1 MNRILNLKE
10 ITELFKSEKAVKII
24 LVSGAVI
31 IILIAL
37 SGFNTGESEISTDS
51 DLFSYDSQSEYEALL
66 ESRLSE
72 ILSHIEGI
80 GNLNVM
86 VTLETSEKNEYLK
99 SGDSPVFIETPK
111 IRGVIV
117 VCEGG
122 NNVIVREKVISAVSG
137 VFGINS
143 THISVIK

>member
-1 MNRILNLKE
+1 MSQS
-10 ITELFKSEKAVKII
+10 KST
-24 LVSGAVI
+24 LDL

-37 SGFNTGESEISTDS
+37 SGFNAGKADISDDS
-51 DLFSYDSQSEYEALL
+51 DLFSYDDQSEYEALL

-99 SGDSPVFIETPK
+99 SGHEPVFIETPK

-122 NNVIVREKVISAVSG
+122 NNVIVQEKVISAVSG